1 MSSPQSIRHVVA
13 AEVRAEMGRQR
24 KTGVEL
30 AAVLGISQQSAS
42 RRLRGETGLDLD
54 EVAVVAEWLG
64 VAPHDLLTA
73 PSRISA

>member
-1 MSSPQSIRHVVA
+1 MSSPLSIRQVVA

-30 AAVLGISQQSAS
+30 ATVLGISQQSAS

-64 VAPHDLLTA
+64 VAPHHLLSTPA
-73 PSRISA
+73 RMSA